1 MAEAAVS
8 EEVQGK
14 KGSFG
19 KILLL
24 GLNGILFLSGVG
36 FFLSTKFGVFTSPT
50 TVETQT
56 ETNTQQ
62 EMPVNR
68 TSAAQASLPVHG
80 VPSPQPVM
88 EARSGL
94 LVELKPFVV
103 NLSGDHRSRYL
114 RLALELEISTAKQEE
129 EIKKRL
135 PQIRNRLIFLLSSK
149 TFDDVSQVEGKY
161 RLQDEITQNVND
173 VLGIATAVQRTYFTD
188 FIVQ

>member
-24 GLNGILFLSGVG
+24 GLNGILFLSGIG
-36 FFLSTKFGVFTSPT
+36 FFLLTKFGVFTAPT
-50 TVETQT
+50 TAETQA

-62 EMPVNR
+62 EMPVNG
-68 TSAAQASLPVHG
+68 TPVAQAPPPAQG
-80 VPSPQPVM
+80 VPLFQAAVVQG
-88 EARSGL
+88 SGI

-103 NLSGDHRSRYL
+103 NLRGDHRSRYL
-114 RLALELEISTAKQEE
+114 RLALQLEISTEKLEE
-129 EIKKRL
+129 DINKRL
-135 PQIRNRLIFLLSSK
+135 PQIRDRLIFLLSSK
-149 TFDDVSQVEGKY
+149 TFDEVSQMDGKY
-161 RLQDEITQNVND
+161 RLQDEITQNVNE
-173 VLGIATAVQRTYFTD
+173 VLGIATAVQKTYFTD